1 MTSLNLHN
9 KLPDWCYKSATG
21 IMQSRFTQKKLDL
34 LQAARRLV
42 LAINDVPP
50 WSKKKC
56 DALYSASDSLR
67 ALLISK
73 KAPRHWLRLTTYIIR
88 QCQLSGYLSIE
99 YQKRFRDQ

>member
-21 IMQSRFTQKKLDL
+21 LTQSRYAQKKLDL

-42 LAINDVPP
+42 LAINGVPP
-50 WSKKKC
+50 WSKEKC
-56 DALYSASDSLR
+56 DALYLASDSLN

-73 KAPRHWLRLTTYIIR
+73 KAPRHWLRLTMYIIR
-88 QCQLSGYLSIE
+88 QCQLSGYLSPE
-99 YQKRFRDQ
+99 YQKRARDQ

>member
-21 IMQSRFTQKKLDL
+21 LMQSRYTQKKLDL
-34 LQAARRLV
+34 LQAAKRLV

-50 WSKKKC
+50 WSKEKC
-56 DALYSASDSLR
+56 DALYLASDSLH
-67 ALLISK
+67 AHLISK
-73 KAPRHWLRLTTYIIR
+73 KAPRHWLRLTIFIMR
-88 QCQLSGYLSIE
+88 QCQLSGYLSPE

>member
-1 MTSLNLHN
+1 VTSLNLHN
-9 KLPDWCYKSATG
+9 KLPDWCYEGATELV
-21 IMQSRFTQKKLDL
+21 QSRYSQKKLDL
-34 LQAARRLV
+34 LQAAEGFV
-42 LAINDVPP
+42 LALNDLPH
-50 WSKKKC
+50 WSSEKC
-56 DALYSASDSLR
+56 DALYLASDSLH